1 MLGGMETKPINAPD
15 APAAAGG
22 YAQAVEVTGA
32 SRLLFVSGQVPL
44 TADDALPATFREQC
58 RLAWTN
64 VEAQLRAAGMDL
76 NNLIKVTIFLSD
88 RRYAAENRDVRQ
100 EVLGTR
106 SPALTVI
113 ITGIFDE
120 AWLVEIEAVAAA

>member
-1 MLGGMETKPINAPD
+1 MEVKPINAPN

-22 YAQAVEVTGA
+22 YAQAIEVTGA
-32 SRLLFVSGQVPL
+32 ARLLFVSGQVPV
-44 TADDALPATFREQC
+44 TRDHVLPATFREQC
-58 RLAWTN
+58 RLAWAN
-64 VEAQLRAAGMDL
+64 VEAQLCAAGMGLD
-76 NNLIKVTIFLSD
+76 NLVKITTFLSSRD
-88 RRYAAENRDVRQ
+88 FAAENRDVRQ

-106 SPALTVI
+106 CPALTVI